1 LSVFHDSF
9 FKARK
14 WFRPHFVEPIP
25 GPYMPIAA
33 WRDAADRHAHR
44 TRHIGLSLGDITPL
58 AARLRDALV
67 AEAGLF
73 AVALNVSLG
82 ISWTGQ
88 FADQSH
94 DNAVKGNFSW
104 RF

>member
-1 LSVFHDSF
+1 
-9 FKARK
+9 
-14 WFRPHFVEPIP
+14 
-25 GPYMPIAA
+25 MPIAA